1 MKKLKILIVTSLA
14 LLLCFMCIVNTT
26 FSWFTRPKELSGNA
40 LMFTN
45 RDYDISSKE
54 DSYFAINTYESTDGK
69 TYGDSPVTAFPN
81 SSELQP
87 GARKYYRTDII
98 NSGSHD
104 QTLSLY
110 LTNMQLNSTT
120 GNFFLGVNEPT
131 RTYKQYGGSTSS
143 TGKVASTINKQ
154 NVYLA
159 LESVEVGEGKLTNNI
174 DYVHA
179 WNGSGVI
186 VDTYYSSMKDLGKTG
201 NYTDDYGWKSER
213 TYNIYSA
220 TIDSRCTSFMLKT
233 KYNDW
238 MPPQPTISSN
248 NTLIFYEFKN
258 IYYAEAR
265 NFGVAAKLESFYSS
279 ASVGVGSS
287 INIQA
292 TATGSSI
299 QYESSNNNVAKVD
312 SNGNVVGVS
321 AGSATIKVKVYGAY
335 GDLIE
340 ASCNVQVTSSATS
353 FTDIPIVTNVYV
365 PKGEG
370 TETGQ
375 TIQSV
380 YWYIKNDATSGD
392 LKYTISD
399 LYLTL

>member
-131 RTYKQYGGSTSS
+131 RTYKQYGGVQSSSGAYNKVQTNTMRVYFKPNGIWTENEFNICTNGSVYTPLNYLSGSGASRIFYIDIPTTTSKIFFAIKDYNQDYQRTAEYTLS
-143 TGKVASTINKQ
+143 S
-154 NVYLA
+154 L
-159 LESVEVGEGKLTNNI
+159 SPKLTATNCLVLTLNSGVTGYNNI
-174 DYVHA
+174 NSSFSSV
-179 WNGSGVI
+179 NGANFAS
-186 VDTYYSSMKDLGKTG
+186 YYSSISLGTG
-201 NYTDDYGWKSER
+201 TTVSAALTNGTDFDGNKIEY
-213 TYNIYSA
+213 Y
-220 TIDSRCTSFMLKT
+220 
-233 KYNDW
+233 
-238 MPPQPTISSN
+238 SSN
-248 NTLIFYEFKN
+248 TSIF
-258 IYYAEAR
+258 
-265 NFGVAAKLESFYSS
+265 
-279 ASVGVGSS
+279 
-287 INIQA
+287 
-292 TATGSSI
+292 T
-299 QYESSNNNVAKVD
+299 VD
-312 SNGNVVGVS
+312 SNTGNITGRGVGT
-321 AGSATIKVKVYGAY
+321 AYLYTKVTGAY
-335 GDLIE
+335 NDVKE
-340 ASCNVQVTSSATS
+340 VVTTVTVTASSSSSNT